1 MTAQNDAMYIYR
13 EFPEMYFD
21 THSGK
26 WGSPTDLKYISTHGW
41 TEADFEQ
48 WQDFN
53 ERDRRYFVAE
63 VVEQYELKST
73 ENFTPTL
80 FVQIQNVE

>member
-1 MTAQNDAMYIYR
+1 MTTQNDEMYIYR

-21 THSGK
+21 AKTGIY
-26 WGSPTDLKYISTHGW
+26 GNPTDLNYISTHGW

-63 VVEQYELKST
+63 VVEQYQFKST

>member
-1 MTAQNDAMYIYR
+1 MTKHKDHIYRR

-21 THSGK
+21 TVTGIF
-26 WGSPTDLKYISTHGW
+26 GSPADLKYINTHGW
-41 TEADFEQ
+41 TEFDFEQ
-48 WQDFN
+48 WFDFS

-63 VVEQYELKST
+63 VVEHYELKST